1 MAILTQIRGWII
13 GALAAISAAVGIY
26 LYGRQQ
32 GSLRE
37 AQKAAERDRDNAR
50 RIEDAADNARTNT
63 GDAVDRLR
71 GHSRLRD

>member
-1 MAILTQIRGWII
+1 MDFITRFQSWIV
-13 GALAAISAAVGIY
+13 GVLAAFSAAVGIY

-37 AQKAAERDRDNAR
+37 AQKAAERDRQNAR
-50 RIEDAADNARTNT
+50 RVEDAADKARTNT

-71 GHSRLRD
+71 QHGKLRD